1 MKFIY
6 RSALLALVFS
16 SFAGVSVY
24 AEEITNTTT
33 QAVIQQSNASSKA
46 TDAPNPKPSSKLD
59 MKAVVPQNFDK
70 IVLISLVTAD
80 QKNVMGRLEKMNR
93 YVFSQEID
101 PGTYKVS
108 FINIVGENASSY
120 EIKRPDEI
128 VVQEGKSAVFEIQI
142 STKPS
147 NEEKPEALSDADE
160 QKMIEGLMKAD
171 SEPSIP
177 SFPQEPVPQSHIV
190 QDNTNAAPVQTAA
203 TTHSKK
209 IDESAVNKIIGASVL
224 LALGLLFFLY
234 KQLVYKHEYYD
245 C

>member
-59 MKAVVPQNFDK
+59 MKAAVPQNFDK

-80 QKNVMGRLEKMNR
+80 QKNVMGRLEKMNQ

-128 VVQEGKSAVFEIQI
+128 VVQEGKSTVFEIQI

-147 NEEKPEALSDADE
+147 NEEKTEALSDADE
-160 QKMIEGLMKAD
+160 QKMVEGLMKAD
-171 SEPSIP
+171 SEPNIP
-177 SFPQEPVPQSHIV
+177 SLPKEPAPESHIV
-190 QDNTNAAPVQTAA
+190 QDNTNVAPVQTAA

-209 IDESAVNKIIGASVL
+209 LDESAVNKIIGASAL
-224 LALGLLFFLY
+224 LVLGLLFFLY